1 MGESEDEAGAA
12 EGEGECREVDR
23 MILAAVTSSFGKGTR
38 TRARMLIAAGTSSL
52 AKRSKK

>member
-23 MILAAVTSSFGKGTR
+23 MIAAVTSSFGKGTR